1 MLGRLFLLFTLVTL
15 VEMFILVKLATWM
28 SFSGTLLLVI
38 LTGVIGAWLARREGR
53 GVLRRIREQLG
64 RGEMPGEALVDGLC
78 VIIAGAFLMTPGVLT
93 DLVGFMLLL
102 PAARRPLHAAV
113 RTRFRTFMAD
123 GRASFVTFDTS
134 GTSSFAGFGG
144 FGGFAQGAPTPPRDV
159 AEAAPPRSLYRDGDV
174 IDVTDD

>member
-28 SFSGTLLLVI
+28 SFGGTLLLVI

-93 DLVGFMLLL
+93 DLVGFLLLL

-113 RTRFRTFMAD
+113 RDRFRTWMSEGSAT
-123 GRASFVTFDTS
+123 FVTFDTT
-134 GTSSFAGFGG
+134 GASSFAGFGG
-144 FGGFAQGAPTPPRDV
+144 MGGFAQGAPGSARDR
-159 AEAAPPRSLYRDGDV
+159 AESAAPRSLYRDGDV